1 MIRPM
6 KREDLPA
13 LVALYAE
20 LDRVDPARP
29 TPGYTDFFA
38 RTLFDDPELTDLEVP
53 SYVHEDAD
61 RGVVGVIGCHPRRYL
76 LDGKPLR
83 LACAG
88 PLIVHQDFRPKGLGA
103 TLLRRYVG
111 GVQEMSFNDRSIDSV
126 HAMWRAMGGV
136 SDALA
141 SIEWTRVLVPAGYAT
156 EKLGRKLAKRGTPP
170 GGALVARVGGRIG
183 HFGPPAPQAGS
194 SEPLEHGALVELL
207 ESLGRQ
213 YRLRPDYTPGYLD
226 SIYGLMA
233 KTVLGDRVVRRLVR
247 DDGGRAIGAYVM
259 IVAPHGTANVL
270 NLPTSY
276 RHSRTV
282 LEHLFG
288 DAAAAGAV
296 QVAGRC
302 DPAIQAELGGLGC
315 RLRQGQWVTVRSNDQ
330 ALVDHVLS
338 GRGLVPRMEGEWW
351 MRPDPAGRGGS

>member
-6 KREDLPA
+6 TRDDLPV

-20 LDRVDPARP
+20 LDRLA
-29 TPGYTDFFA
+29 PGRSTLGYRDFFA
-38 RTLFDDPELTDLEVP
+38 RALFDDPELTDPEVP
-53 SYVHEDAD
+53 SYVFEDAE

-76 LDGKPLR
+76 LDGEPLR

-88 PLIVHQDFRPKGLGA
+88 PLIVHSDFRPKGLGA

-111 GVQEMSFNDRSIDSV
+111 GAQEMSFNDRSIDSV

-141 SIEWTRVLVPAGYAT
+141 SIEWTRVLVPVGSAT
-156 EKLGRKLAKRGTPP
+156 ERLTRRLAKRGTPP
-170 GGALVARVGGRIG
+170 GGAAVAKVSGRIG
-183 HFGPPAPQAGS
+183 RSGPPVPGPGS
-194 SEPLEHGALVELL
+194 SEPLEHGTLIELL

-213 YRLRPDYTPGYLD
+213 YRLRPDYTPGYLE

-233 KTVLGDRVVRRLVR
+233 KTVLGDTVVRRLVR
-247 DDGGRAIGAYVM
+247 DDGGRPIGAYVM
-259 IVAPHGTANVL
+259 IVAPHGAANVV

-276 RHSRTV
+276 RHARTV
-282 LEHLFG
+282 LEHLFR
-288 DAAAAGAV
+288 DAADAGAV
-296 QVAGRC
+296 TVAGRC
-302 DPAIQAELGGLGC
+302 DPAIQAELAGLGC
-315 RLRQGQWVTVRSNDQ
+315 HLRQGAWVSVRSTDRSLTDH
-330 ALVDHVLS
+330 ALT